1 MIQLNILE
9 LAKQGD
15 TNAINTLVSQWL
27 NSPRITSKTSFK
39 QNCLQIML
47 ESIEVPA
54 QQLVVPVIC
63 NGLINLGIQSFNNVK
78 IYGRVTGED
87 FPDWQQ
93 EIELEALVNSTV
105 LTPQTNIEVESSIA
119 ITKTTD
125 DKLTVRKSS
134 FLGSL
139 FGGITGTAGVV
150 GGAAVQAGK
159 AVAGAAVSISGT
171 IGSAAFQATQ
181 IVGQALAI
189 VGNNPQ
195 LQVAIKSLNQDW
207 LNPLIQQ
214 VDLVKAEAAV
224 RKLQQE
230 HPNEQPA
237 QIAHHLMLEKA
248 VLAGG
253 TGLASSLTPGQAATM
268 FVVDWAATS
277 ALSVELVYQIAAA
290 YGMDLNDSERRG
302 EAVAIFGLGVGG
314 KTAIKAGLG
323 LLRIVPVAGAVIGAS
338 SNAVMIYALGYA
350 ACQFYEAKQNPL
362 TLEATLVD
370 AQLESRKFLEA
381 AIFQEKIMDQ
391 ILVHIVLAGNSDK
404 SWEDILPELQAAN
417 LSPASIDA
425 IASHIKSPPSL
436 ETLLEQI
443 NSDFA
448 VPLLA
453 QCQKIAYLDGVI
465 TPAEAQVIDS
475 INKKLNCNLAAMK

>member
-1 MIQLNILE
+1 M
-9 LAKQGD
+9 
-15 TNAINTLVSQWL
+15 
-27 NSPRITSKTSFK
+27 
-39 QNCLQIML
+39 
-47 ESIEVPA
+47 
-54 QQLVVPVIC
+54 
-63 NGLINLGIQSFNNVK
+63 
-78 IYGRVTGED
+78 
-87 FPDWQQ
+87 
-93 EIELEALVNSTV
+93 
-105 LTPQTNIEVESSIA
+105 ESSIV
-119 ITKTTD
+119 ITKPTD
-125 DKLTVRKSS
+125 NKLTVQKSS

-139 FGGITGTAGVV
+139 LGAVTGTAGAV
-150 GGAAVQAGK
+150 GGAAVQAGQAATGAAIGISGTIGGAAVQAGQ
-159 AVAGAAVSISGT
+159 AVAGAAVG
-171 IGSAAFQATQ
+171 IGGAIGGAAFQATQ

-195 LQVAIKSLNQDW
+195 LQAAIKSLNQDW
-207 LNPLIQQ
+207 LNPLIEQ

-230 HPNEQPA
+230 HPNQQPV

-248 VLAGG
+248 VLVGG
-253 TGLASSLTPGQAATM
+253 TGLASSFVPGQAAAM

-290 YGMDLNDSERRG
+290 YGMDLKDCDRRA

-323 LLRIVPVAGAVIGAS
+323 LLRNLPVAGAVIGAS

-370 AQLESRKFLEA
+370 AQLESEQYLEA
-381 AIFQEKIMDQ
+381 AISQEKIMDQ
-391 ILVHIVLAGNSDK
+391 ILVHIVLAGNPDK
-404 SWEDILPELQAAN
+404 SWKDILLELQAAN

-425 IASHIKSPPSL
+425 ITANIKSLPSL
-436 ETLLEQI
+436 ETLLEQL

-453 QCQKIAYLDGVI
+453 QCQKIAHLDGVI
-465 TPAEAQVIDS
+465 TPAEAKVIGS
-475 INKKLNCNLAAMK
+475 INKKFNYDIAAIK